1 MLKKDFLE
9 QIKEIEDDKDIDEII
24 LNNGFAKPLKD
35 IDGFNELLASNK
47 EIQGFV
53 DSKVTQGID
62 SFKKKG
68 MQKLIE
74 AEVLKRTGK
83 DETPEQKQI
92 RELQERLDKAD
103 KEKAR
108 AEMVS
113 KFKDKLTDKKIPS
126 KLIDFVLGED
136 EDSTNANI
144 EIFENTMK
152 SYVDS
157 QVQERLNGGYKPP
170 KEEQNLNNTNYE
182 SLLKNE
188 NLTLEEAMDFFAN
201 ENKE

>member
-53 DSKVTQGID
+53 DGKVTQGIE

-68 MQKLIE
+68 MQKIID

-83 DETPEQKQI
+83 EETLEEKYK
-92 RELQERLDKAD
+92 RENDLLKMQLKY
-103 KEKAR
+103 
-108 AEMVS
+108 
-113 KFKDKLTDKKIPS
+113 KDVLADKKIPS
-126 KLIDFVLGED
+126 NLMGLLLGADEKTTDSNIKLFEEAMKDYIKPESRTNNKYIPPNGE
-136 EDSTNANI
+136 EPTSGT
-144 EIFENTMK
+144 
-152 SYVDS
+152 S
-157 QVQERLNGGYKPP
+157 
-170 KEEQNLNNTNYE
+170 YE

-188 NLTLEEAMDFFAN
+188 NLSLEEAMNFFAN
-201 ENKE
+201 ENK

>member
-188 NLTLEEAMDFFAN
+188 NLTLEEAMYFFAN

>member
-1 MLKKDFLE
+1 MLKKELLE
-9 QIKEIEDDKDIDEII
+9 KLKEIEEDKDIDEII
-24 LNNGFAKPLKD
+24 LSNGFAKPLKD

-113 KFKDKLTDKKIPS
+113 KFKDTLTDKKIPS

-144 EIFENTMK
+144 AIFEDTMK
-152 SYVDS
+152 SYVDL

-170 KEEQNLNNTNYE
+170 KDE
-182 SLLKNE
+182 SNDDSFEKAIAS
-188 NLTLEEAMDFFAN
+188 AMGVD
-201 ENKE
+201 